1 MVDTPYTRWAGD
13 DLHGRYAE
21 MTPVW
26 VRLDALFPRD
36 PAGSWRTVPDGLDP
50 QGAVPGFL
58 SGWFRTVDGR
68 WLGVVNYAV
77 PYADGRR
84 NRVLLRDQLVPAEAM
99 SPRADH
105 DPLT

>member
-1 MVDTPYTRWAGD
+1 VVESPYTRWGGAKRT
-13 DLHGRYAE
+13 GRWRELTA
-21 MTPVW
+21 VW
-26 VRLDALFPRD
+26 VRLDVLFPRD

-50 QGAVPGFL
+50 RGNVRGLL

-84 NRVLLRDQLVPAEAM
+84 ERVMLRDQLVPAEAM
-99 SPRADH
+99 SERADH
-105 DPLT
+105 DPLI